1 MWFVGISYLIASA
14 IVSTNATAAPGNGSQ
29 CRNACKTLASEF
41 PGRLY
46 YDGADPDFSIWD
58 QKQLQT
64 AYLCRV
70 EPSSAIEV
78 SRVLQI
84 LVNTWCRFAVKCG
97 GHSRY
102 PDDSVSVG
110 GVTIDLALLNNTVV
124 SDDRTT
130 AQVGGGALTRQVF
143 AALDPYGLAY
153 VGGRVGQVGIGG
165 YSLGGGTSV
174 LSGKH
179 GWAVDNIREY
189 EIVLANS
196 TMVIASEQQHPD
208 LYYALR
214 GGGNNFGIV
223 TSFNVG
229 VFPQGAV
236 YTGSRSFGDNQTS
249 RFLEEAEKIFTIEDS
264 EDINVGL
271 EYRYAYSAQQGDFVM
286 SSTQRYSEPVLD
298 PPVFRDLNEIP
309 ALTNLAGGV
318 NSLANSTGFAEPLGQ
333 TRNVFA
339 SLTHYPSVELGK
351 KATEI
356 FKTEW
361 RMSNSTDVSPELITY
376 SIPAGAIQRMKLGGG
391 NALGLDVS
399 GHLVINLLSLSWT
412 NSANDE
418 LAYSFAN
425 RFIDSFRQ
433 AAKSLNVLHP
443 FVYINYANKGQDVF
457 SGYGEDNKKRL
468 LAIQQAV
475 DPRGVFT
482 SSGLWRGFFKL
493 H

>member
-1 MWFVGISYLIASA
+1 MWSVNIPYLIVVA
-14 IVSTNATAAPGNGSQ
+14 ILSTAATTSPGDKSQ
-29 CRNACKTLASEF
+29 CQHACEVLDSEF
-41 PGRLY
+41 PGRVY
-46 YDGADPDFSIWD
+46 YDGADANFSIWD

-64 AYLCRV
+64 TYVCRT
-70 EPSSAIEV
+70 EPSSATEV

-102 PDDSVSVG
+102 PDDSVSVS
-110 GVTIDLALLNNTVV
+110 GVTIDLALINNTVV

-130 AQVGGGALTRQVF
+130 AIIGGGALTRQVY

-165 YSLGGGTSV
+165 FALGGGTSV

-179 GWAVDNIREY
+179 GWAVDNILEY
-189 EIVLANS
+189 EVVLANS
-196 TMVIASEQQHPD
+196 TIVTVSEHQHPD

-223 TSFNVG
+223 TSFTVG

-236 YTGSRSFGDNQTS
+236 YTGSRSFGDNQTN
-249 RFLEEAEKIFTIEDS
+249 RFLEEAEKIFTIQDS
-264 EDINVGL
+264 EDVNVGL
-271 EYRYAYSAQQGDFVM
+271 EYRYAYSAQQGGFVM

-298 PPVFRDLNEIP
+298 PPVFRGLNEIP
-309 ALTNLAGGV
+309 ALTNLAGGI
-318 NSLANSTGFAEPLGQ
+318 NSLANSTRFSGPLGQ

-339 SLTHYPSVELGK
+339 SVTHYPSLELSK
-351 KATEI
+351 KVTEI

-361 RMSNSTDVSPELITY
+361 RTGNLMDVSPELITY
-376 SIPAGAIQRMKLGGG
+376 SIPAGAIQRMKLRGG
-391 NALGLDVS
+391 NALGLDVG
-399 GHLVINLLSLSWT
+399 GHLVINLLSLSWM
-412 NSANDE
+412 NSTNDE
-418 LAYSFAN
+418 VAYAFAN
-425 RFIDSFRQ
+425 RFIDSFHQ
-433 AAKSLNVLHP
+433 EAKALNVLHP
-443 FVYINYANKGQDVF
+443 FIYINYANKGQDVF
-457 SGYGEDNKKRL
+457 SGYGDENKKRL
-468 LAIQQAV
+468 LSIQQAV
-475 DPRGVFT
+475 DPRGIFT